1 MWPSLP
7 RTRRSTSLWAD
18 SPRRARGTSILP
30 WCQGE
35 RAHRARKALAAWD
48 GGVSVTVTWS
58 PAPATERLPAVLQR
72 ALAAT
77 GHTIASFPAG
87 IAVATIRCLLDRR
100 QRAHPVASSL
110 RRQLASVTRE
120 LPRPDRAP
128 GGRDPGHPGSDSF
141 SRLFARPEIRTPISP
156 VRPVPA
162 PRCGARLVC
171 RRYPALEADIMAH
184 EQGTYLDAS
193 PSFVASATRT

>member
-1 MWPSLP
+1 M
-7 RTRRSTSLWAD
+7 WAD

-120 LPRPDRAP
+120 LPGQTGPHEGVILVIQDLTVSPGYSPDP
-128 GGRDPGHPGSDSF
+128 KSEH
-141 SRLFARPEIRTPISP
+141 LF
-156 VRPVPA
+156 
-162 PRCGARLVC
+162 
-171 RRYPALEADIMAH
+171 RR
-184 EQGTYLDAS
+184 
-193 PSFVASATRT
+193 